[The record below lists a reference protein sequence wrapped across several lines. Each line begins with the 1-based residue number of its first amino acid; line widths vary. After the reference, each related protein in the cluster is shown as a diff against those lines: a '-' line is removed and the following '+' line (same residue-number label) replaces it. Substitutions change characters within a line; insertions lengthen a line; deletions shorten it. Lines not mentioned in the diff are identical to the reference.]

1 MNEDKLVDVLN
12 EDGCPQCNSLH
23 VKPVGYTWWGGVIG
37 PRLLK
42 HTKCADCNFTYNRN
56 TRKSNTT
63 PIIIYSIVLA
73 AIGLAVVFMFRS

>member
-1 MNEDKLVDVLN
+1 MNEDKLADVLN
-12 EDGCPQCNSLH
+12 EDGCPQCNSLN

-42 HTKCADCNFTYNRN
+42 HTKCSNCKFTFNRN

-73 AIGLAVVFMFRS
+73 AIGFAIIFMFR